1 MMEELGGVGD
11 VGGKVFMW
19 LIDENVITVSL
30 DSGESFEFEND
41 REGWYSF
48 LIGVLMITGQI

>member
-1 MMEELGGVGD
+1 MEELGGVGD